1 MRLLYHCAEQKGGLA
16 EYSRHQAAALAEFP
30 NVEVLWHAPESV
42 KAPERAHPLQLL
54 HIPKRESGRS
64 KLRRAL
70 DFAVDTLSPYEELA
84 KEIKQTRPDAVLL
97 SAWSEYFAPLWA
109 PKLRHWQR
117 QGIRFGAVIHDPVRD
132 YVRGPLWWHR
142 YSIRQAYSFLDVA
155 FTHDATP
162 LDTCGSSA
170 ALRSVQLP
178 HGPYPVPLGEASK
191 TELRR
196 QLGIPETAH
205 VLLSFGHIRD
215 GKNLDQLIAALPSL
229 PSAHLLVAGREQSA
243 SQNPASY
250 YRDLASR
257 LCVADRCHWYTGYI
271 PNDDVWKYFR
281 ASDLLLLTYSQD
293 FRSASGVLNV
303 NAQFGLPVLAS
314 AGASPLLDAVK
325 EYQLGS
331 ILQNPDATSIAK
343 AVPEALHVKGEWR
356 RFAEENSWHINAER
370 VVEALSEKAETQK
383 C

>member
-1 MRLLYHCAEQKGGLA
+1 VKILYHCSESLGGLA
-16 EYSRHQAAALAEFP
+16 EYSRHQAAALAEIP
-30 NVEVLWHAPESV
+30 SVEVLWHAPESV
-42 KAPERAHPLQLL
+42 KAPERVFPLQPLCM
-54 HIPKRESGRS
+54 PRRKSGRR
-64 KLRRAL
+64 KPRRAV

-84 KEIKQTRPDAVLL
+84 KQIKRTQPDAVLL

-109 PKLRHWQR
+109 PTLRRWQG

-162 LDTCGSSA
+162 LDTCGASA
-170 ALRSVQLP
+170 CLKTIQLP

-191 TELRR
+191 TELKRHF
-196 QLGIPETAH
+196 GIPETAH

-215 GKNLDQLIAALPSL
+215 GKNLDQIIAALPSL
-229 PSAHLLVAGREQSA
+229 PSAHLLIAGREQSA
-243 SQNPASY
+243 GQKPAAY
-250 YRDLASR
+250 YQDLASR
-257 LCVADRCHWYTGYI
+257 LGVVDRCHWHTGYI
-271 PNDDVWKYFR
+271 PNDEVWKYFR

-314 AGASPLLDAVK
+314 AGSGPLLDAVK
-325 EYQLGS
+325 QYNLGS
-331 ILQNPDATSIAK
+331 MLQRPDAASITQ
-343 AVPEALHVKGEWR
+343 AVPQSLRVKGEWQ
-356 RFAEENSWHINAER
+356 RFVKENSWHINAER
-370 VVEALSEKAETQK
+370 VVESFATLLQD
-383 C
+383 